1 MRIAAFALCLVQFAG
16 CSSRRVQHQAGDSLT
31 QRARDSVIGASK
43 LPGASGVRGAM
54 RAADS
59 AQARRLLEDSVT
71 RIP

>member
-1 MRIAAFALCLVQFAG
+1 MRTVLIGVSLFLFAG
-16 CSSRRVQHQAGDSLT
+16 CSSGRVQHQAVDSLT
-31 QRARDSVIGASK
+31 QRARDSAIGASK

-59 AQARRLLEDSVT
+59 AQARRHLEDSVT